1 MSLIILMKN
10 CFLLDVKI
18 KTKNDNVDQI
28 FIVRDAGLEMVLILV
43 GDR

>member
-28 FIVRDAGLEMVLILV
+28 FIVKDAGLDMVLIFSCW
-43 GDR
+43 